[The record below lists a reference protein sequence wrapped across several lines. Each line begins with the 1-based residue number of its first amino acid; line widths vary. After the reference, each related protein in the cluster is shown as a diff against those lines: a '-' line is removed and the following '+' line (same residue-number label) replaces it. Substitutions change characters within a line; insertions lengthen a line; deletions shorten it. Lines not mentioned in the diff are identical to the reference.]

1 MYVCLQINKRGA
13 APEGGGVVT
22 FGCPIKPKLLP
33 VQYTDPGKVSLKL
46 PAVPV
51 FTNSSYLSS
60 LVLGLLI
67 GFLVLKI

>member
-1 MYVCLQINKRGA
+1 MCVCLQINKRGA

-46 PAVPV
+46 PV
-51 FTNSSYLSS
+51 FTNCSYLSS
-60 LVLGLLI
+60 LVIGLLI
-67 GFLVLKI
+67 GFLELKI